1 MEERE
6 IKIDDMG
13 NTIKDII
20 KDKVN
25 NMAQM
30 VQEKLN
36 DVKEIIHPESMELYQ
51 KWSEG
56 FCMGDEYK
64 IVFTGKNRFKWIGIS
79 DNIIGNA
86 GETECL
92 STHITNNIIQV
103 VWRDPK
109 TGHPI
114 INTYDFNQSKI
125 FGVIITD
132 FEIKQATGNFVVIK
146 HKK

>member
-36 DVKEIIHPESMELYQ
+36 DAKEIIHPESMELYQ

-64 IVFTGKNRFKWIGIS
+64 IVLSKN
-79 DNIIGNA
+79 N
-86 GETECL
+86 
-92 STHITNNIIQV
+92 
-103 VWRDPK
+103 
-109 TGHPI
+109 
-114 INTYDFNQSKI
+114 
-125 FGVIITD
+125 
-132 FEIKQATGNFVVIK
+132 
-146 HKK
+146 